1 MTKGKNA
8 AEELEHIGDIA
19 VDSGQIEIGDCGEVQ
34 LTVPT
39 VYGDGFY
46 AVHIDH
52 RAKKIIIDLLP
63 VKLSAPNA

>member
-1 MTKGKNA
+1 MTIRKKV

-19 VDSGQIEIGDCGEVQ
+19 VDSGHIEIGDCGHVQ
-34 LTVPT
+34 LAVPT
-39 VYGDGFY
+39 VYGDGIY

-63 VKLSAPNA
+63 